1 MAFFSSFRIAAAA
14 ALLFGGISAAQ
25 AQTPQEIQAQIAN
38 GQAGQALNELT
49 QILQTHPHS
58 GIAWYLTA
66 EAQDALGNESAA
78 RSALATAEAEKPGL
92 PFAKPDDVA
101 ALQAH
106 LNGAAHHGGGG
117 GHVILIIAVLV
128 GLFILIRFLLRAR
141 RPVPMGYGENYGGGY
156 GGGGFPGQPG
166 YPPAPGGGLGSSI
179 ISGLAAGAGF
189 AAGERII
196 DDITG
201 NRFNEG
207 GQNFNQD
214 PPARD
219 DGLSGS
225 PGWDD
230 NGNDNV
236 DPNDSW

>member
-1 MAFFSSFRIAAAA
+1 MAFFSSFRTAAAA
-14 ALLFGGISAAQ
+14 ALLLGGISAAQ
-25 AQTPQEIQAQIAN
+25 AQTPQDIQAQIAN

-58 GIAWYLTA
+58 AIAWYLTA

-106 LNGAAHHGGGG
+106 LNATPHHGGGM
-117 GHVILIIAVLV
+117 GHVILIIAVLA

-141 RPVPMGYGENYGGGY
+141 RPVPMGYGENY

-201 NRFNEG
+201 NRGIEG
-207 GQNFNQD
+207 GQPYNQD

-230 NGNDNV
+230 NNNDNF
-236 DPNDSW
+236 DPDNNW